1 MPEVAAGLAK
11 GYVAGTHRLI
21 APSDTIARV
30 VAHLEALEITRLADV
45 SGLDRLGIPVFC
57 AIRPKGL
64 ILQSTN
70 GKGLRPDDARASALM
85 EAVEHHHAERP
96 IDTVRASWRQVVSGA
111 GVTPQGRATNGVAT
125 RCVVDTIRRPVAPQT
140 LPQYRA
146 GTYWSDDFV
155 IDWAAAR
162 DLMTGE
168 PVWLPASAVY
178 SGASPC
184 LHDFATNGLASGNH
198 RVEAILHGL
207 YEVIERNAVS
217 RLSVDGKIRIAPP
230 ACQVIDPESLTGV
243 SGSLYARVR
252 DANVDLRLIS
262 VRSSG
267 EVPTFWAALLDRAPF
282 SESSTVN
289 VGYGTHLSPTV
300 AAVRAITEA
309 AQSRLCYIH
318 GAREDLAAKMAGHST
333 MRLKLILNWFDRLRP
348 DARWE
353 SVADGSTGDLQA
365 DLDRLLERLRGG
377 GVEHVYM
384 SDLTREPFDIPV
396 VRVVVPGM
404 TINRRFF

>member
-1 MPEVAAGLAK
+1 MLETVTGLAK
-11 GYVAGTHRLI
+11 GYAAGTHRLI
-21 APSDTIARV
+21 APAVTIARV
-30 VAHLEALEITRLADV
+30 AAHLEALEITRLADV

-70 GKGLRPDDARASALM
+70 GKGLQADDARASALM

-96 IDTVRASWRQVVSGA
+96 IDTIHASCRELMAGA
-111 GVTPQGRATNGVAT
+111 GTSWQRQDRRTSDGAP
-125 RCVVDTIRRPVAPQT
+125 RPVTPQT
-140 LPQYRA
+140 LPQYRS
-146 GTYWSDDFV
+146 GTYWTDDFV
-155 IDWAAAR
+155 IDWAPGR
-162 DLMTGE
+162 DLLTGE
-168 PVWLPASAVY
+168 SVWLPASAVY

-217 RLSVDGKIRIAPP
+217 RLSVDGKIRVAPP
-230 ACQVIDPESLTGV
+230 VCRVVDPESLTGIC
-243 SGSLYARVR
+243 GTLHARVR
-252 DANVDLRLIS
+252 DAGVDLRLIS
-262 VRSSG
+262 VGSTG
-267 EVPTFWAALLDRAPF
+267 EVPTFWAALLDRSPF

-289 VGYGTHLSPTV
+289 VGYGTHLCPEV

-333 MRLKLILNWFDRLRP
+333 LRLKLILNWFDRLQP

-353 SVADGSTGDLQA
+353 SIADRSTGDLQA
-365 DLDRLLERLRGG
+365 DLDRLLERLRAD
-377 GVEHVYM
+377 GVEHVYVC
-384 SDLTREPFDIPV
+384 DLTREPFNIPV
-396 VRVVVPGM
+396 VKVVVPGM